1 MKRFLAIVLLA
12 FVISANAFAQKEEC
26 QWTLNTRAWTTNY
39 FASLIY
45 DVATSFVKQFVFDM
59 KMGQYNHPKESMKK
73 SRKKIKKRKKRKKN
87 IIKNKNKNK
96 K

>member
-45 DVATSFVKQFVFDM
+45 DVATSFVKQFVFDYSVNDSLLFE
-59 KMGQYNHPKESMKK
+59 QIRVSP
-73 SRKKIKKRKKRKKN
+73 
-87 IIKNKNKNK
+87 
-96 K
+96 